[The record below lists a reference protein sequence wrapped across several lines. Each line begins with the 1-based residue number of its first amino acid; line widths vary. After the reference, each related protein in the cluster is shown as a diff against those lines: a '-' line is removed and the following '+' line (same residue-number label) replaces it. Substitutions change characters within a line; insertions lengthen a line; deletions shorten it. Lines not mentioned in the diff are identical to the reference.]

1 MGRFFLHKFYSYGQN
16 APSYIRQWVKYMND
30 AEFER
35 EMNYQIIMFCARRFA
50 RKGLITAD
58 EYNKIDEVFLDKY
71 RPIIGS
77 LLSEN
82 HTEKGD

>member
-1 MGRFFLHKFYSYGQN
+1 
-16 APSYIRQWVKYMND
+16 MND

-35 EMNYQIIMFCARRFA
+35 EMNYQIIMFYVKKLVGRDF
-50 RKGLITAD
+50 ITAD
-58 EYNKIDEVFLDKY
+58 EYNEIDAFFLDKY

-82 HTEKGD
+82 YAEKGD